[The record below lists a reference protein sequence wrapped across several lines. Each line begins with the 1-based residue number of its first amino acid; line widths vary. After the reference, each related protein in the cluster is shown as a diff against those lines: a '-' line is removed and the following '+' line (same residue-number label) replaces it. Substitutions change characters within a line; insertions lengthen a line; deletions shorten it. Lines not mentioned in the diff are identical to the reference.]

1 MCLFFLAFAILPSV
15 PRDKDYPVCF
25 TKSNCKS
32 ACGVGRGG
40 GEGKQNC
47 TPSGY
52 FCLAQTQRKPSL
64 QPPWEANGPAFISE
78 VKKRK
83 MKKTSPWSFS
93 FLRKRGEPFNSHA
106 VI

>member
-1 MCLFFLAFAILPSV
+1 MCLLFLALAILPSV

-32 ACGVGRGG
+32 AYGVGRGG

-47 TPSGY
+47 PASGY
-52 FCLAQTQRKPSL
+52 FCLVQTQRNPSL
-64 QPPWEANGPAFISE
+64 QPPRGANGPAFTSE

-83 MKKTSPWSFS
+83 MEENIS
-93 FLRKRGEPFNSHA
+93 L
-106 VI
+106 VL